1 MIYSRGDIYERLIV
15 VLNKGNTEQTVTL
28 NLPEWINCKSLQSLI
43 NKDSIE
49 VNDYKISIRVPAYT
63 GDVRI
68 IKY

>member
-28 NLPEWINCKSLQSLI
+28 NLPRWMNCKSWQSLI
-43 NKDSIE
+43 DKDSIE
-49 VNDYKISIRVPAYT
+49 LNDNKISFRIPAYT
-63 GDVRI
+63 GDIWI

>member
-28 NLPEWINCKSLQSLI
+28 NLPELMNCKSLQSLI

-49 VNDYKISIRVPAYT
+49 VNDNKISIRIPAYT
-63 GDVRI
+63 SDVWI